1 MSTNILVTGAGG
13 QLGCELRYLSESNSE
28 NISDNELSLSEDVA
42 FIFADKSRLD
52 ITNKS
57 AIESFCSINSVSH
70 IINCAAFTA
79 VDKAESEADKANTI
93 NHLAVKY
100 LAEVAK
106 KHNIAVIHISTDY
119 VFDGNSK
126 QAYQETD
133 IPNPENVYGKSKR
146 LGEQALQDISPAKS
160 IIIRTSWLYSL
171 FGSNFLTT
179 MLRLGQEREQLNIVS
194 DQIGSP
200 TYARDLA
207 RAILQII
214 PQLSRTSKGVE
225 IYHYSNQGQCSWYD
239 FAKAIFAVA
248 DIDCRVKPIPSSGY
262 PTPAKRPSH
271 SVLATAKIEQ
281 EFGVDLVQWPQSLRS
296 CLARY

>member
-13 QLGCELRYLSESNSE
+13 QLGSELRYLGEDIRKNKV
-28 NISDNELSLSEDVA
+28 SLSAGYA

-52 ITNKS
+52 ITDKG
-57 AIESFCSINSVSH
+57 AIESFCSTNSVSY

-79 VDKAESEADKANTI
+79 VDKAESEADKANAI
-93 NHLAVKY
+93 NHLAVKH

-106 KHNIAVIHISTDY
+106 KHDIAMIHISTDY
-119 VFDGNSK
+119 VFDGDSK
-126 QAYQETD
+126 QAYKETD
-133 IPNPENVYGKSKR
+133 ITHPNNVYGKTKR
-146 LGEQALQDISPAKS
+146 LGEQALQDISPPNS

-179 MLRLGQEREQLNIVS
+179 MLRLGPEREQLNVVN

-207 RAILQII
+207 RAIVQII
-214 PQLSRTSKGVE
+214 PQLKRASQEVE
-225 IYHYSNQGQCSWYD
+225 IYHYSNQGQCSWYE
-239 FAKAIFAVA
+239 FAKAIFVAA
-248 DIDCRVKPIPSSGY
+248 DIDCRVQPIPSSDY
-262 PTPAKRPSH
+262 PTSAKRPSH

-281 EFGVDLVQWPQSLRS
+281 EFGVELSQWPQSMKS
-296 CLARY
+296 CLAHY

>member
-13 QLGCELRYLSESNSE
+13 QLGSELRYLSES
-28 NISDNELSLSEDVA
+28 ISKNDLSLSEGLS
-42 FIFADKSRLD
+42 FIFADKTSLD
-52 ITNKS
+52 ITDKG
-57 AIESFCSINSVSH
+57 AIERFCSINGVSH
-70 IINCAAFTA
+70 IINCAAYTA
-79 VDKAESEADKANTI
+79 VDKAESEADKANAI
-93 NHLAVKY
+93 NHIAVKY

-106 KHNIAVIHISTDY
+106 KHGIAVIHISTDY
-119 VFDGNSK
+119 IFDGNSK

-133 IPNPENVYGKSKR
+133 IANPKNVYGKTKR
-146 LGEQALQDISPAKS
+146 LGEQALQDISPSNS

-171 FGSNFLTT
+171 FGNNFLTT
-179 MLRLGQEREQLNIVS
+179 MLKLGQEREQLNIVS

-214 PQLSRTSKGVE
+214 PQLSGASQDVQ

-239 FAKAIFAVA
+239 FAKAIFVAA
-248 DIDCRVKPIPSSGY
+248 DIDCSVRAIPSSDY

-271 SVLATAKIEQ
+271 SVLKTAKIEQ
-281 EFGVDLVQWPQSLRS
+281 EFGINLVQWPQSLRS
-296 CLARY
+296 CLAHY

>member
-13 QLGCELRYLSESNSE
+13 QLGSELRYLSENISE
-28 NISDNELSLSEDVA
+28 NDLSLSAGYA

-52 ITNKS
+52 ITDKG
-57 AIESFCSINSVSH
+57 AIERFCSTNSVSY

-79 VDKAESEADKANTI
+79 VDKAESEADKANAI
-93 NHLAVKY
+93 NHLAVKH

-106 KHNIAVIHISTDY
+106 KHDIAMIHISTDY
-119 VFDGNSK
+119 VFDGDSK
-126 QAYQETD
+126 QAYKETD
-133 IPNPENVYGKSKR
+133 ITHPNNVYGKTKR
-146 LGEQALQDISPAKS
+146 LGEQALQDISPPNS

-179 MLRLGQEREQLNIVS
+179 MLRLGPEREQLNVVN

-207 RAILQII
+207 RAIVQII
-214 PQLSRTSKGVE
+214 PQLKRASQEVE
-225 IYHYSNQGQCSWYD
+225 IYHYSNQGQCSWYE
-239 FAKAIFAVA
+239 FAKAIFVAA
-248 DIDCRVKPIPSSGY
+248 DIDCRVQPIPSSDY

-281 EFGVDLVQWPQSLRS
+281 EFGVELSQWPQSLKS
-296 CLARY
+296 CLAHY